1 MRAFNYNDSTDVT
14 FQRYDPEWEEF
25 VDLEL
30 DSVLGIKEK
39 IRAIITPPIT
49 TASCNVLEYVSF
61 SP

>member
-1 MRAFNYNDSTDVT
+1 MRAFNYNDCTDVT

-25 VDLEL
+25 VDLDLE
-30 DSVLGIKEK
+30 SVLEVKEK

-49 TASCNVLEYVSF
+49 TASCSALECVSF